1 MYIGMVDMA
10 IFVIRC
16 SGLVD
21 SKDEVMNGRCWAT
34 LISKEE
40 DRNGR
45 FCATCN

>member
-21 SKDEVMNGRCWAT
+21 SMDEDRNGRYWAT

-40 DRNGR
+40 ERSGQY
-45 FCATCN
+45 